1 MSAAISRM
9 KMTAL
14 PASQREAPPAA
25 LFAELAAAPCWRAP
39 RQQRQGQ
46 GGQEVAVTE
55 EELAEALEMAQLLGS
70 LSDAA

>member
-14 PASQREAPPAA
+14 PASQRDAPPAA

-39 RQQRQGQ
+39 RQGQ

-55 EELAEALEMAQLLGS
+55 EELAEALEMSQLLGS
-70 LSDAA
+70 LGDAA

>member
-14 PASQREAPPAA
+14 PASQRDAPPAA

-39 RQQRQGQ
+39 RQG
-46 GGQEVAVTE
+46 GGQELAVTE
-55 EELAEALEMAQLLGS
+55 EELAEALEMSQLLGS
-70 LSDAA
+70 LGDAA

>member
-14 PASQREAPPAA
+14 PASQRDAPPAA

-39 RQQRQGQ
+39 RQ
-46 GGQEVAVTE
+46 EVAVTE
-55 EELAEALEMAQLLGS
+55 EELAEALEMSQLLGS
-70 LSDAA
+70 LGDAA

>member
-14 PASQREAPPAA
+14 PASQRDAPPAA

-39 RQQRQGQ
+39 RQ

-55 EELAEALEMAQLLGS
+55 EELAEALEMSQLLGS
-70 LSDAA
+70 LGDAA